1 MWMIIGIFFLML
13 LIGVPVAFGVGISS
27 MLYLALNGKDLVILT
42 QRIFAGGDSFTLMA
56 IPLFIFAGEIM
67 NACGFSLSNSSILC
81 CKFSV
86 FIVVVSTVTGAVVD
100 SVLLVSSFKPHP
112 VTITVIAEITTVA
125 IINFFFIFHPFIYQS
140 SNKCLTVGHL
150 LAEIR
155 GR

>member
-67 NACGFSLSNSSILC
+67 NACGVTKRIVGFANELVGFIPGGLAHVNILASMLFAGAVSYTHLMLSQRTGSSMNMGSNSSSFLATIFAMGLC
-81 CKFSV
+81 
-86 FIVVVSTVTGAVVD
+86 TR
-100 SVLLVSSFKPHP
+100 P
-112 VTITVIAEITTVA
+112 
-125 IINFFFIFHPFIYQS
+125 
-140 SNKCLTVGHL
+140 
-150 LAEIR
+150 
-155 GR
+155 

>member
-67 NACGFSLSNSSILC
+67 NACGVTKRIVGFANELVGFIPAVWHTSTFWHPC
-81 CKFSV
+81 CLQAFPAPPLP
-86 FIVVVSTVTGAVVD
+86 T
-100 SVLLVSSFKPHP
+100 LLPS
-112 VTITVIAEITTVA
+112 AA
-125 IINFFFIFHPFIYQS
+125 
-140 SNKCLTVGHL
+140 C
-150 LAEIR
+150 
-155 GR
+155 